1 MKFKWYLN
9 GGGGFNPHC
18 SKVLH
23 LLFLYKVNNL
33 IIRIQKGLKTSNLDF
48 VFWKYCG
55 KIERGKIDNFEKND
69 ANIYILFK
77 KKKRYV
83 TCVYIWTRFYFW
95 IRRVYKGLFKYLV
108 VYNITVNLRTNYIYL
123 VNTWNIALLKY
134 CSYCDMK

>member
-77 KKKRYV
+77 KKKKDTLHAFIFGHDSIPEFAEY
-83 TCVYIWTRFYFW
+83 TKDYLNIS
-95 IRRVYKGLFKYLV
+95 LFIILQ
-108 VYNITVNLRTNYIYL
+108 
-123 VNTWNIALLKY
+123 
-134 CSYCDMK
+134 